1 MREGSDNIHL
11 PRGPT
16 STKDIFTA
24 FGDEETALSLFH
36 AALEGGTKMDVH
48 RLRAE
53 CMVGIGDVVLRRGDA
68 MQAKAMWKKAH
79 PLFLRSRRMKD
90 AVSVQERLQRF
101 GESVE
106 TLSVPVEM

>member
-1 MREGSDNIHL
+1 MSFGVL
-11 PRGPT
+11 PTYSPLSGTR
-16 STKDIFTA
+16 IQ
-24 FGDEETALSLFH
+24 TALSLLH

-106 TLSVPVEM
+106 TLSVPVVILSPLIE